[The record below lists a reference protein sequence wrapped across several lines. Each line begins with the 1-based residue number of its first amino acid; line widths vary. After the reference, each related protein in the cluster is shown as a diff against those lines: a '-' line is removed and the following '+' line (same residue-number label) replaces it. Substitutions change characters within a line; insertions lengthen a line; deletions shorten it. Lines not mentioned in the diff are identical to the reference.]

1 MPETGTDQTK
11 SGPGRRTVSE
21 SQARVIR
28 TRLVAW
34 KQTPE
39 QQRVSLR
46 TLATELGTSH
56 QLLSF
61 YLKGLN
67 DWQKKDYEARAQ
79 AIRDRAEAE
88 NRCMTWWEESEMK
101 ALERAAFSCFLDSV
115 IQPALKDL
123 ETLAKAGKLSK
134 RHVKTISLLARR
146 GVPMAKKILE
156 KYQNNGKKMLEKHQ
170 NNLPVRQVR

>member
-1 MPETGTDQTK
+1 MP
-11 SGPGRRTVSE
+11 SRVGRRTADE

-67 DWQKKDYEARAQ
+67 DWQKKDYEASAQ
-79 AIRDRAEAE
+79 AVRDQAETE
-88 NRCMTWWEESEMK
+88 NRCMTWWEESEIR
-101 ALERAAFSCFLDSV
+101 ALERAAFSCMIESA
-115 IQPALKDL
+115 IQPGLKAL
-123 ETLAKAGKLSK
+123 EALAKAGKLSK

-146 GVPMAKKILE
+146 GVPIAKKILE
-156 KYQNNGKKMLEKHQ
+156 KYQNN
-170 NNLPVRQVR
+170 LPVRQVR

>member
-1 MPETGTDQTK
+1 MLETGTDQTK
-11 SGPGRRTVSE
+11 SGRGRRTASE
-21 SQARVIR
+21 SQAKVIR

-67 DWQKKDYEARAQ
+67 DWQQKDYQARAQ

-88 NRCMTWWEESEMK
+88 NRYMTAWEEREVN
-101 ALERAAFSCFLDSV
+101 ALEREAFFWMIDAA
-115 IQPALKDL
+115 IQPGLKAL

-134 RHVKTISLLARR
+134 GHVKTISLLARR
-146 GVPMAKKILE
+146 GVPIAKKILE
-156 KYQNNGKKMLEKHQ
+156 KYQNN
-170 NNLPVRQVR
+170 LPVRQVR